1 MSLRTRLFAV
11 TATLLIICSVGAASA
26 TAATPSCGASC
37 IDLSTPAFGSISN
50 PTWVLADQT
59 RSQNVGQP
67 LTLASAS
74 NANPGEDFDLDF
86 EGTVDEFVQAG
97 LMWPGMDVLYASLDV
112 YEIEYSPFGA
122 PTGLCVGVPPTPA
135 NGTRV
140 ALEPCGVS
148 AKTTWIPDT
157 TSSLTASAVQ
167 WISGATSNSFF
178 DPYVLSALAPGLPL
192 STSTL
197 RINSVPELAPD
208 QLWGAKLGVL

>member
-1 MSLRTRLFAV
+1 
-11 TATLLIICSVGAASA
+11 
-26 TAATPSCGASC
+26 
-37 IDLSTPAFGSISN
+37 
-50 PTWVLADQT
+50 
-59 RSQNVGQP
+59 
-67 LTLASAS
+67 
-74 NANPGEDFDLDF
+74 
-86 EGTVDEFVQAG
+86 
-97 LMWPGMDVLYASLDV
+97 MWPGMDVLYASLDV

-122 PTGLCVGVPPTPA
+122 PTDFVRGPDHSP